1 MKNVRK
7 WLSLLLALALV
18 FACLPQM
25 SAFAADPSGKCG
37 ENLTWRLD
45 TGTGALTISGTGPM
59 SAFPDDT
66 IPWKAYSEQIKSI
79 TLESGVTSIS
89 EHAFKLCIN
98 VTSAVIPYG
107 VKTIG
112 DYAFLNCLSL
122 TNVTIP
128 EGVVSVG
135 MYAFEGCT
143 EMDYA
148 VIPASVTEI
157 KSHAFGFY
165 RGTVFV
171 GEHLDETDLP
181 IEGFTI
187 YGDSGSAAEKYA
199 KQNSI
204 RFVQRE
210 GKASIVT
217 FDPNGGTVEPTSLLT
232 DLDGKLESMPIAQ
245 KQGQVFIGWW
255 TSPTG
260 GEELDEKA
268 YFLTDTTL
276 YAHWFS
282 GTVPPV
288 QLEYDLI
295 VGGKRV
301 TFSNQSDILG
311 NGVFSFDGENTLTI
325 SGNYSSDKEIIVN
338 EGVRGLR
345 IVVEKDSALTST
357 ASNAMR
363 IQADTTITGGRLE
376 LNAPSSS
383 KCGIYVFA
391 DKNTPS
397 TVTLTLQNADLVV
410 RGAIG
415 ISGPL
420 SEHTSKT
427 SLVVDSSNVVS
438 VAQEDGAV
446 CDFGGG
452 ITITGCEIEKPAGGK
467 ISDDGKSI
475 VDTSGEAAKE
485 VSIGSGIIP
494 FVDISK
500 EQYYYAPVTWAV
512 QHDPQIT
519 TGADP
524 THFSPDKTCTRA
536 QVVTFLWR
544 AKGCQ
549 EPTQSDNP
557 FVDVKPDAYYY
568 KAVLWAVERNITNGV
583 DPTHFG
589 PDKGCTR
596 AQVVTFLWRAEGK
609 RDPNKTD
616 NPFTDVKPDAY
627 YYNAVLWAVE
637 NRITTGTSP
646 DKFSPDATCTRGQIV
661 TFLYRDLA
669 LVNKLLEDDFLMYI
683 EDVFVITGRGVVL
696 TGTVENGVLHPGDQL
711 WVYTNDKETNAPV
724 AIAVT
729 CTAIEAYREV
739 LDEARAGDSIG
750 ILIDN
755 QDKSLFSR
763 GDALVGYDV
772 PMYHVTGTVVG
783 DLYLYTKDEG
793 GRHTPIFDSYRPQI
807 VIGTGEAAGTVSNL
821 TAPDGML
828 MPGHAAFDARISDI
842 ALPVVVY
849 PGQTL
854 YIRDGGRTLGE
865 FTVKEIRNG

>member
-1 MKNVRK
+1 MRNTRK

-18 FACLPQM
+18 FACLPQL

-45 TGTGALTISGTGPM
+45 TGTGALTISGSGPM
-59 SAFPDDT
+59 SDFPDDT
-66 IPWKAYSEQIKSI
+66 IPWKAYSEQIKTI

-89 EHAFKLCIN
+89 DHAFRLCN
-98 VTSAVIPYG
+98 NATSAAIPYG

-122 TNVTIP
+122 TSVTIP

-148 VIPASVTEI
+148 VIPASVTGI
-157 KSHAFGFY
+157 KPYAFGFY
-165 RGTVFV
+165 RGTTHQ
-171 GEHLDETDLP
+171 GEHYYETDFP

-187 YGDSGSAAEKYA
+187 YGDAGSAAEEYA
-199 KQNSI
+199 KQNGI

-217 FDPNGGTVEPTSLLT
+217 FDPNGGTVEPTSLVT
-232 DLDGKLESMPIAQ
+232 DLDGKLESMPVAQ

-260 GEELDEKA
+260 GEELDENT

-295 VGGKRV
+295 IGGKRV
-301 TFSNQSDILG
+301 TLSNQSDILG
-311 NGVFSFDGENTLTI
+311 NGVFSFDGENTLTV
-325 SGNYSSDKEIIVN
+325 SGNYTSEKEIIVN
-338 EGVRGLR
+338 EDVQGLR
-345 IVVEKDSALTST
+345 IVVEKDSVLTST
-357 ASNAMR
+357 GSNAMR
-363 IQADTTITGGRLE
+363 IQADTTITGGRLT

-383 KCGIYVFA
+383 MCGIYVYA

-415 ISGPL
+415 ISGPF
-420 SEHTSKT
+420 STYTSKT
-427 SLVVDSSNVVS
+427 RLVVDSSDVS
-438 VAQEDGAV
+438 ITAQEDGAV

-452 ITITGCEIEKPAGGK
+452 ITIASCTIDSPQGGR
-467 ISDDGKSI
+467 ISNDVKSI
-475 VDTSGEAAKE
+475 VDANGEAAKE
-485 VSIGSGIIP
+485 VRIGSGTIP
-494 FVDISK
+494 FVDLSK
-500 EQYYYAPVTWAV
+500 EQYYYEPVMWAV

-519 TGADP
+519 NGTDP
-524 THFSPDKTCTRA
+524 THFSPGKTCTRA

-549 EPTQSDNP
+549 EPAQTDNP
-557 FVDVKPDAYYY
+557 FVDVTPDAYYY

-583 DPTHFG
+583 DPTHFS

-596 AQVVTFLWRAEGK
+596 AQVVTFLWRTEGK
-609 RDPNKTD
+609 REPRKTD

-627 YYNAVLWAVE
+627 YYDAVLWAVE

-646 DKFSPDATCTRGQIV
+646 DKFSPDSTCTRGQIV

-669 LVNKLLEDDFLMYI
+669 LINKLLEDDFLMYV

-696 TGTVENGVLHPGDQL
+696 TGTVENGVLHPGDKL
-711 WVYTNDKETNAPV
+711 RVYTYEKETNAPV
-724 AIAVT
+724 SIAVT
-729 CTAIEAYREV
+729 CVSIESSRV
-739 LDEARAGDSIG
+739 IQDEARTGDSIG

-763 GDALVGYDV
+763 GDALVGPDV
-772 PMYHVTGTVVG
+772 PMYHVNGTIVG

-793 GRHTPIFDSYRPQI
+793 GRHTPIFDSYRPQ
-807 VIGTGEAAGTVSNL
+807 VFIGTKEVAGTVSNL
-821 TAPDGML
+821 PAPDGML
-828 MPGHAAFDARISDI
+828 MPGNTAFDAQISGL
-842 ALPVVVY
+842 AQPVVVY
-849 PGQTL
+849 PGQKL
-854 YIRDGGRTLGE
+854 YIRDGGRTLGI